1 MMLVKMSSPSSS
13 RTGVSLTQME
23 ESEPGERGEENLSE
37 SPTLR
42 DPRGEEEGEGGG
54 DLYCKC
60 KYVHQMVSFPAHTF
74 EFNNYALCNF
84 SNSTSARAQYGGFTL
99 SCKSIAISLAN

>member
-1 MMLVKMSSPSSS
+1 MKMSSPSSS

-42 DPRGEEEGEGGG
+42 DPRGEEEGEGEGI
-54 DLYCKC
+54 YTANINMCIRWS
-60 KYVHQMVSFPAHTF
+60 HSQPTH
-74 EFNNYALCNF
+74 
-84 SNSTSARAQYGGFTL
+84 L
-99 SCKSIAISLAN
+99 SSIITPYAISATRLLHVHSMVDSH